1 MSTESR
7 NDVAKTLLHIRDVSS
22 KGYIRADGMF
32 DIEGIITD
40 KKLYDIP
47 KSDGTTL
54 KEGDPLHK
62 MVFKITLDINM
73 TITDV
78 SAATLLAPYEIY
90 TGANFKIKKLIG
102 EEIGPGWKNKV
113 NKIIDNREGCTHV
126 RELLVSLATVAFQTI
141 YGEKFRQTREA
152 LSKNKPNP
160 FPGKNGIPALLNTCF
175 AFDERSE
182 VTEKQWPNYFK
193 KD

>member
-7 NDVAKTLLHIRDVSS
+7 NDVEKILLHKREVSS
-22 KGYIRADGMF
+22 KGYIRSDGMF
-32 DIEGIITD
+32 DIEGNITD
-40 KKLYDIP
+40 KKSYDIP
-47 KSDGTTL
+47 KSDGTIL

-62 MVFKITLDINM
+62 MVVKITLDINM

-78 SAATLLAPYEIY
+78 SAETLSAPYEIC
-90 TGANFKIKKLIG
+90 TGANFKIKNLIG

-113 NKIIDNREGCTHV
+113 NKIIGNSEGCTHV

-141 YGEKFRQTREA
+141 YGEKSIQTREA

-182 VTEKQWPNYFK
+182 VTEK
-193 KD
+193 